1 VALSN
6 YWTSETRLNWKAAI
20 VLGLISSSFSTL
32 VSQFTAGR
40 IGRDAFVDW
49 MIVASIPLRDAALQS
64 EPTWPIVAAGIL
76 FHQWADFSW
85 EVIFFGVLGFW
96 TARLSPAVLAILALP
111 WALFTSASEWFFL
124 VPVLPFW
131 QPTFPLEQT
140 YWIGFLVH
148 ATSASI
154 YPLYPYIRD
163 WLAGSRLSK
172 HRKFAGVWS
181 SAALVGLL
189 VLGTSEWLGSIDK
202 EFPHSGRNVAFDQGY
217 LKEMRSH
224 HVQGIELAQLAASKA
239 ADPHLAALG
248 RLMTATQK
256 GDIVIFDRW
265 WRSWFGPLPA
275 STTHSHPMEGMVP
288 PNEMNRL
295 QQSQGAAFD
304 ELFVELMSFHHLG
317 AIKMSDRAIAE
328 GGDPRIKIMA
338 HALRHQ
344 QSGEIE
350 LMKGTQGW
358 DAVRAATAAMLGAM
372 PTLP

>member
-1 VALSN
+1 MGLSR
-6 YWTSETRLNWKAAI
+6 YWTSETKLNWKAAV

-32 VSQFTAGR
+32 VSQWTAGR
-40 IGRDAFVDW
+40 IGRDALVDW

-64 EPTWPIVAAGIL
+64 EPTWPVVAVGIL

-85 EVIFFGVLGFW
+85 EVIFFGLLGYW
-96 TARLSPAVLAILALP
+96 TARLSPLALVVVAFP

-124 VPVLPFW
+124 VPVFPFC
-131 QPTFPLEQT
+131 QATFPLEQT

-154 YPLYPYIRD
+154 YPLYPFIRD
-163 WLAGSRLSK
+163 RLAGKRPSP
-172 HRKFAGVWS
+172 HRRFAQFW
-181 SAALVGLL
+181 SAAALAGLL
-189 VLGTSEWLGSIDK
+189 VLGTSEWLGSMNR
-202 EFPHSGRNVAFDQGY
+202 ELPHNARNVAFDQSY
-217 LKEMRSH
+217 LQEMKAH
-224 HVQGIELAQLAASKA
+224 HVQGIELAELAASNA

-265 WRSWFGPLPA
+265 WRSWFGALPA
-275 STTHSHPMEGMVP
+275 GTSHHHFMEGMVSP
-288 PNEMNRL
+288 EQMDQL
-295 QQSQGAAFD
+295 QQAQGEAFD
-304 ELFVELMSFHHLG
+304 ALFVRTMSFHHAG
-317 AIKMSDRAIAE
+317 AIKMSDRAITE
-328 GGDPRIKIMA
+328 GGDPRIRIMA

-358 DAVRAATAAMLGAM
+358 DAVRAATGAMLGAE